1 MKITGIIAEY
11 NPFHNGHKYQIENS
25 GADATVVVMSGNF
38 VQRGEPAIWNK
49 WIRAKYAVQN
59 GVDLVLELPCD
70 FAVSSAERFAFG
82 GVYILN
88 SLGLID
94 TITFGAENELSDL
107 TNTLNEL
114 SETEIISVMKEHEGL
129 SYHEARNKIVS
140 NKDILNKPNNILGI
154 EYLKALRKLN
164 SVIKANVILRKGAE
178 HNSLTT
184 VEEFASATYLR
195 DAIKNDR
202 DFAKYMPTPIPNS
215 APVTAEDFFHLI
227 KYRLLSDELFEMGEM
242 REGIENRIK
251 KVILNANSFD
261 ELISLIKTRRYTY
274 TSISRMII
282 HALLNVKKSDFSE
295 VPQYTRVLA
304 ASKKGRE
311 ILGRLRDTSLTP
323 VITKGSDAK
332 EIPEFILDVKAGNIY
347 SLIEKSTLNQDYTM
361 MPYIE

>member
-25 GADATVVVMSGNF
+25 GADATVAVMSGNF

-49 WIRAKYAVQN
+49 WTRAKHAVQN

-88 SLGLID
+88 SLGIID

-107 TNTLNEL
+107 INTLNEL
-114 SETEIISVMKEHEGL
+114 SETEIISVMNEYEGL

-140 NKDILNKPNNILGI
+140 NKEILNKPNNILGI
-154 EYLKALRKLN
+154 EYLKALKKLN
-164 SVIKANVILRKGAE
+164 SSIKPNVILRKGAS

-184 VEEFASATYLR
+184 AEEFASATYLR
-195 DAIKNDR
+195 DAIRNDK
-202 DFAKYMPTPIPNS
+202 DFAKYMPTPIPGS
-215 APVTAEDFFHLI
+215 TSITAEDLFHLI
-227 KYRLLSDELFEMGEM
+227 KYRLLSDELFEIGEM

-251 KVILNANSFD
+251 KAVVDANSFD
-261 ELISLIKTRRYTY
+261 ELISSIKTKRYTY

-282 HALLNVKKSDFSE
+282 HALLNIKKSDLSDA
-295 VPQYTRVLA
+295 PQYTRVLA
-304 ASKKGRE
+304 ARKKGRE
-311 ILGRLRDTSLTP
+311 ILGRLRDTSLIP
-323 VITKGSDAK
+323 IITKGSDAK
-332 EIPEFILDVKAGNIY
+332 DIPEFTLDVKAGNIY
-347 SLIEKSTLNQDYTM
+347 SLIEKSTINQDYTM

>member
-49 WIRAKYAVQN
+49 WTRAKFAVLN

-70 FAVSSAERFAFG
+70 FAISSAERFAFG

-94 TITFGAENELSDL
+94 TITFGAENDL
-107 TNTLNEL
+107 DDLNNTLNEL
-114 SETEIISVMKEHEGL
+114 SEADIISVMKEHQGL

-154 EYLKALRKLN
+154 EYLKALKKLN
-164 SVIKANVILRKGAE
+164 SDILPNVILRKGAE
-178 HNSLTT
+178 HNSLSP
-184 VEEFASATYLR
+184 VENFASATYLR
-195 DAIKNDR
+195 DAIKNNK
-202 DFAKYMPTPIPNS
+202 DFAKFMPTPIPDCT
-215 APVTAEDFFHLI
+215 PVTAEDFFYLI
-227 KYRLLSDELFEMGEM
+227 KYRLLSDELFKIGEM

-251 KVILNANSFD
+251 KAILSANSFD
-261 ELISLIKTRRYTY
+261 ELISSIKTKRYTY
-274 TSISRMII
+274 TSICRMII
-282 HALLNVKKSDFSE
+282 QSLLNIKKDDLAE
-295 VPQYTRVLA
+295 VPQYTKVLA

-311 ILGRLRDTSLTP
+311 ILNNARKKSSIP
-323 VITKGSDAK
+323 IITKGSDAK
-332 EIPEFILDVKAGNIY
+332 DIPEFNLDVKAGNIY
-347 SLIEKSTLNQDYTM
+347 SIIEKSTLNQDYTM